1 MEVGVIQRS
10 VLRFIL
16 LNELTVTLGL
26 FIRTETCGVSSCL
39 AAGWMPASSASYC
52 CPVST
57 HGACAGPSAAGNAGP
72 APAVQLHH
80 NPPSYVHV
88 IAFLF

>member
-1 MEVGVIQRS
+1 MGVIQRS

-16 LNELTVTLGL
+16 LNELTMTLGL
-26 FIRTETCGVSSCL
+26 FIRTETCSLSSCL
-39 AAGWMPASSASYC
+39 AAGWMSASASYC

-57 HGACAGPSAAGNAGP
+57 HGACAGPSAAGNAGL
-72 APAVQLHH
+72 APAVLLRHSH
-80 NPPSYVHV
+80 PSYVDV